1 MLGTAP
7 RCCAHLAGVSGG
19 EFFYLGSSI
28 IIKFYSTFS
37 TAIGGRDGMD
47 GGRTYWMMFPF
58 WETFQ
63 IRQILMD
70 LVDF

>member
-1 MLGTAP
+1 MLGLPP
-7 RCCAHLAGVSGG
+7 RRCAHLAGVLGG

-28 IIKFYSTFS
+28 MIKIYPTLSA
-37 TAIGGRDGMD
+37 AIGGRDGMD
-47 GGRTYWMMFPF
+47 GSRAYWMMFPF

-63 IRQILMD
+63 IWQILMD